1 LVCASAPDWHSL
13 ARFFWFVSE
22 LVAVKWG
29 IEGLFANYPMAL
41 DDANKRL
48 FVGCRLPAR
57 LVVLDTTSGRIFTSL
72 PAVGEVAHNIPDEFR
87 VSITNATV
95 KDAYPISSFTWLLVA
110 AKFDGKTKLEAMS
123 RLVFVFVK
131 VGHGADSLGRTIPG
145 NGPIVFSET
154 PTEPRSGQTVP
165 KVTRE
170 IDCFSV
176 S

>member
-87 VSITNATV
+87 VGGRA
-95 KDAYPISSFTWLLVA
+95 DFA
-110 AKFDGKTKLEAMS
+110 AVPDRPAPTRFDGE
-123 RLVFVFVK
+123 R
-131 VGHGADSLGRTIPG
+131 
-145 NGPIVFSET
+145 
-154 PTEPRSGQTVP
+154 
-165 KVTRE
+165 
-170 IDCFSV
+170 
-176 S
+176 